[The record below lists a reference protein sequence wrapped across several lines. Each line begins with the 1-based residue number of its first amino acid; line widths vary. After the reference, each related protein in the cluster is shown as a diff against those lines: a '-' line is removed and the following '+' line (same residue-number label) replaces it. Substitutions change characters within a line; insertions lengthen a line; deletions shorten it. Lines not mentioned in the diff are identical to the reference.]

1 MVSPPTVDLKF
12 RALTFA
18 GSILTLAGMAPF
30 AVCSMCR
37 KPIAMESM
45 YFRCSVS
52 TCNSGRVK
60 LMFCSMACWDA
71 HLPTARH
78 RNASAIEEVAK
89 PK

>member
-1 MVSPPTVDLKF
+1 MWGFDI
-12 RALTFA
+12 RAPA
-18 GSILTLAGMAPF
+18 SYAAEMAPPF

-37 KPIAMESM
+37 KPIPLETK
-45 YFRCSVS
+45 YYRCSVS

-78 RNASAIEEVAK
+78 RNASAIEEIAK